1 MNRKMLYIFLPVLLA
16 FSLTGC
22 SKIGS
27 KAESISAIYG
37 ATAIISL
44 LLFIA
49 YIIFMKKK
57 EKWLYVLFSSIL
69 VVETGYFILSVSKA
83 LEMAL
88 FANALSYLGSVFL
101 PLSMLMIILSVCKLS
116 LPRAL
121 PFVLLSVGI
130 LVFLLAASP
139 GFCDLYY
146 KQVAIEIVNGV
157 TKLKKVYGPL
167 HIIYL
172 LYLLAYFSSM
182 TSVIIYASVKRK
194 LSVNKQAI
202 VLLMAVFG
210 NILVWLF
217 EQLVDISFEMLS
229 VSYIITEL
237 FLIALYLMI
246 QDQEKSESEKIP
258 EIASSEPTQAEI
270 TVESHPSQ
278 EEFNEEILKY
288 FASAVKALTPKEKLI
303 YDGYISGVTTKELMA
318 ELNIT
323 ENTLKYHNK
332 NIYSKLGVNS
342 RKQLVKYAGLIE
354 KTE

>member
-1 MNRKMLYIFLPVLLA
+1 MILPVFFM

-22 SKIGS
+22 SEIGS
-27 KAESISAIYG
+27 KAENISVIYG
-37 ATAIISL
+37 ATAVFSL

-49 YIIFMKKK
+49 YVIFIKKK
-57 EKWLYVLFSSIL
+57 ERWLYVLFSSIF
-69 VVETGYFILSVSKA
+69 VVETGYFILSVSGN
-83 LEMAL
+83 LENAL

-116 LPRAL
+116 YHKAL
-121 PFVLLSVGI
+121 PFILISVGV

-146 KQVAIEIVNGV
+146 KQVTIEVVNGV
-157 TKLKKVYGPL
+157 TTLKKVYGTL
-167 HIIYL
+167 HIVYLVYL
-172 LYLLAYFSSM
+172 LSYFISM
-182 TSVIIYASVKRK
+182 TTVIIYASVKRK
-194 LSVNKQAI
+194 LAINKQAV

-217 EQLVDISFEMLS
+217 EQLVDIRFEMLS

-246 QDQEKSESEKIP
+246 QDEEKSESRNVLETVPSAPLKTEIRSEEKP
-258 EIASSEPTQAEI
+258 FEEKQSEEA
-270 TVESHPSQ
+270 
-278 EEFNEEILKY
+278 LKY
-288 FASAVKALTPKEKLI
+288 FTSAIKTLTPKEKLI
-303 YDGYISGVTTKELMA
+303 YDGYVSGVTTKELMA
-318 ELNIT
+318 QLNIT

-332 NIYSKLGVNS
+332 NIYGKLGVNS
-342 RKQLVKYAGLIE
+342 RKQLVKYAELTQ

>member
-1 MNRKMLYIFLPVLLA
+1 M

-22 SKIGS
+22 SEIGS
-27 KAESISAIYG
+27 KAESTSVIYG
-37 ATAIISL
+37 ATVVISL

-49 YIIFMKKK
+49 YIVFIKNK
-57 EKWLYVLFSSIL
+57 EKWLCFLFSSIF
-69 VVETGYFILSVSKA
+69 VVETGYFILSVSKN
-83 LEMAL
+83 LEAAL

-116 LPRAL
+116 YHKAL
-121 PFVLLSVGI
+121 PVILLSVGV

-146 KQVAIEIVNGV
+146 QQVTIEIVNGV
-157 TKLKKVYGPL
+157 TTLKKVYGAL
-167 HIIYL
+167 HIVYL
-172 LYLLAYFSSM
+172 LYLLSYFASM

-194 LSVNKQAI
+194 LAINKQAI

-229 VSYIITEL
+229 VSYIMTEL

-246 QDQEKSESEKIP
+246 QDDIKNDNTPKEIVSVQTKEESSPDDTSLQGDE
-258 EIASSEPTQAEI
+258 A
-270 TVESHPSQ
+270 
-278 EEFNEEILKY
+278 LKY
-288 FASAVKALTPKEKLI
+288 FASQLATLTPKEKSI
-303 YDGYISGVTTKELMA
+303 YNGYVSGASTKELMVQ
-318 ELNIT
+318 LNIT

-332 NIYSKLGVNS
+332 NIYSKLGINS
-342 RKQLVKYAGLIE
+342 RKQLVKYAVLIE
-354 KTE
+354 KNE